1 MEGDNVYIGDNW
13 YSESEIVAHVL
24 QLQNAVHSAARI
36 IEQYVDDYGIRDS
49 EMYYKLKDFESF
61 EKNLP
66 EY

>member
-1 MEGDNVYIGDNW
+1 MYIGDKW

-24 QLQNAVHSAARI
+24 QLQNAVHAAARI
-36 IEQYVDDYGIRDS
+36 LEKYTDEYGILDS
-49 EMYYKLKDFESF
+49 VMYYELKDFESF

>member
-1 MEGDNVYIGDNW
+1 M
-13 YSESEIVAHVL
+13 L
-24 QLQNAVHSAARI
+24 QLQNAVHMAARI
-36 IEQYVDDYGIRDS
+36 IEQYVDDHGIRDS